1 MPFMLGLI
9 IAIAVGTLAMLIVP
23 WTGRSRMA
31 TRRQSPNLGR
41 SLTFAAARSVTQE
54 ANAWTNVSRQAS
66 RQASQGFAARAQHYE
81 DPYLM
86 GYDVAGAELDECA
99 GNFCLEPLEMT
110 ASTVPLSPDGGRCWM
125 TSYDLMATNMPA
137 SGSTHSEDSAWKVT
151 TYICHIPRLNAEERQ
166 RLLAAWGDE
175 HRGS

>member
-9 IAIAVGTLAMLIVP
+9 IAIAVGTLAVLIVP

-41 SLTFAAARSVTQE
+41 SLTFAAARPVTQE
-54 ANAWTNVSRQAS
+54 ANAWANTS
-66 RQASQGFAARAQHYE
+66 RQASQRFAARSQHYE

-86 GYDVAGAELDECA
+86 GYDVVGAELEEWA
-99 GNFCLEPLEMT
+99 GNFCLEPSEMT
-110 ASTVPLSPDGGRCWM
+110 ASTVPLYPDGVRCWM
-125 TSYDLMATNMPA
+125 TSHDLLATNMPA
-137 SGSTHSEDSAWKVT
+137 SGSTHPEDNAWKVT
-151 TYICHIPRLNAEERQ
+151 TYICHIPRLSAEERQ
-166 RLLAAWGDE
+166 RLLAAWGDG

>member
-54 ANAWTNVSRQAS
+54 ANAWANAS
-66 RQASQGFAARAQHYE
+66 RQASQGFAASSQHDG

-86 GYDVAGAELDECA
+86 GYDVVGAELYEWA
-99 GNFCLEPLEMT
+99 GNVCPEPYEMT
-110 ASTVPLSPDGGRCWM
+110 ASTIPLSPDGGRCWT
-125 TSYDLMATNMPA
+125 TSHDLMATNMPA
-137 SGSTHSEDSAWKVT
+137 SGSTHPEDSAWKVT
-151 TYICHIPRLNAEERQ
+151 TYICHMPRLSAEERQ
-166 RLLAAWGDE
+166 RLLAAWGDG
-175 HRGS
+175 HRGR